1 MNYLIAYFS
10 LLIYTLLKDENLG
23 VKMELVNGKEIMQH
37 ALKNNYGIGA
47 FNFINVET
55 LKSILD
61 TAEENRSPVIVQ
73 CSTGAIKY
81 AGLDTLVAM
90 CKAYAKNMTVPV
102 CLNLDHGKTF
112 EDCKACIDAGFT
124 NVMIDASHLPTEEN
138 IALTKRVV
146 EYAHARNVTVEAEIG
161 VLAGVEDEVSATEDE
176 ARYTDPQ
183 QAYDFV
189 KATGVD
195 SLAIAIGTSHGTVKF
210 KGEAKLR
217 FDILDEVGRLLPGFP
232 IVLHGASSIP
242 QDMVALAEQYG
253 AKLKGSC
260 GIPENMLR
268 EACSMAVCKIN
279 VDSDLRL
286 CFTAGIRKSLVE
298 NPENVDMRK
307 YNTEGMNLI
316 KLAVKNKMDNVF
328 GSSNRY

>member
-1 MNYLIAYFS
+1 M
-10 LLIYTLLKDENLG
+10 
-23 VKMELVNGKEIMQH
+23 VKEVEMELVNGKVIFDG
-37 ALKNNYGIGA
+37 ALKGGYGVGA
-47 FNFINVET
+47 FNFVNIEV

-61 TAEENRSPVIVQ
+61 SAEEKKSPVIVQ

-81 AGLDTLVAM
+81 AGVDTLVAIA
-90 CKAYAKNMTVPV
+90 KVYASKMSVPV

-112 EDCKACIDAGFT
+112 EDCKMCIDAGFT
-124 NVMIDASHLPTEEN
+124 NVMIDASSLPMEEN
-138 IALTKRVV
+138 IALTRKVV

-161 VLAGVEDEVSATEDE
+161 VLAGVEDEVSASEDD
-176 ARYTDPQ
+176 ARYTDPR

-189 KATGVD
+189 KATNVD

-210 KGEAKLR
+210 KGEPRLR
-217 FDILDEVGRLLPGFP
+217 FDILEEVEKLLPNFP

-242 QDMVALAEQYG
+242 QDMVKLAEEYG

-260 GIPENMLR
+260 GIPESMLR
-268 EACSMAVCKIN
+268 EACRHNVCKVN

-286 CFTAGIRKSLVE
+286 CFTAGIRKSLCE

-307 YNTEGMNLI
+307 YNTEGMALI
-316 KLAVKNKMDNVF
+316 KKCVMDKMDNVF
-328 GSSNRY
+328 GSSNRA

>member
-1 MNYLIAYFS
+1 
-10 LLIYTLLKDENLG
+10 
-23 VKMELVNGKEIMQH
+23 MELVNGKQIMQD

-47 FNFINVET
+47 FNFINIET

-61 TAEENRSPVIVQ
+61 SAEEKKSPVIVQ

-81 AGLDTLVAM
+81 AGVDVLAGI
-90 CKAYAKNMTVPV
+90 CKMYASKMSVPV

-112 EDCKACIDAGFT
+112 EDCKMAIDAGFT
-124 NVMIDASHLPTEEN
+124 NVMIDASHLPMDEN
-138 IALTKRVV
+138 IALTRKVV
-146 EYAHARNVTVEAEIG
+146 EYAHARGVTVEAEIG

-176 ARYTDPQ
+176 ARYTDPK

-189 KATGVD
+189 QATGVD

-210 KGEAKLR
+210 KGEARLR
-217 FDILDEVGRLLPGFP
+217 FDILEEVEKLLPNFP

-253 AKLKGSC
+253 AKLSGSC
-260 GIPENMLR
+260 GIPEKMLR
-268 EACSMAVCKIN
+268 EACAHNVCKVN

-286 CFTAGIRKSLVE
+286 SFTAGLRKSLTE

-307 YNTEGMNLI
+307 YNTVGMELI
-316 KLAVKNKMDNVF
+316 KQVVKDKMDNVF
-328 GSSNRY
+328 GSSNRV